1 MPRRSGVLCHLVSP
15 TAFAV
20 LVVMMVSMSVTGAA
34 VAQSDSDLERWKTDP
49 RLSEGQI
56 APLLSGM
63 GAHSHPVTAESPR
76 VQKFFDQGLNLVFA
90 FNHAESVR
98 AFREAARLDPDCAM
112 AYWGMA
118 LAHGPN
124 INRRMGEEDAKNA
137 YLAIQKAISLKAGV
151 TQEERDYIDAL
162 AARYSS
168 DPSAER
174 LEFDKA
180 YAQAMGRLS
189 SKYPEDLDAA
199 TMHAA
204 AIMNVRPYAGHEYWN
219 KDGTPREGTEEFVSI
234 LESVRTRDP
243 DHAGGQH
250 YYIHAVEASQN
261 PELALPSADRLA
273 QLVPGAG
280 HMVHMPSHIYI
291 RVGRYAD
298 ASESNVQAVAVDE
311 DYIVQCAAQGIY
323 PLGYYPHNI
332 HFLWAS
338 SSREG
343 RSRVCIDSA
352 RKVASKVPE
361 EHREVALRFL
371 APQHYALTRFGKWD
385 EILVEPE
392 PSGNLALKAV
402 WHYARGMAFQAKGNM
417 DDAQGEL
424 SHLIEL
430 SATEEVQEARAQANP
445 APMVLTIARHVL
457 AGEIAA
463 KKGYFDKAVSHLD
476 TAVRYEDGLIYT
488 EPPDWYFPVRQSL
501 GAVLLE
507 AGRAYEAE
515 VVYWEDLRKNP
526 DNGWSLFGL
535 MQALS
540 SQGKKE
546 QAKEIEMRFE
556 RAWSRA
562 DVVLTSSRF

>member
-1 MPRRSGVLCHLVSP
+1 MPRRNGVLCRTVYR
-15 TAFAV
+15 TASTA
-20 LVVMMVSMSVTGAA
+20 LVVMVIAGTAL
-34 VAQSDSDLERWKTDP
+34 AQSNSDLDRWKTDP

-56 APLLSGM
+56 APLLSGL
-63 GAHSHPVTAESPR
+63 GDHSHPVTTDSPR

-90 FNHAESVR
+90 FNHAEAIR

-112 AYWGMA
+112 TYWGMA

-124 INRRMGEEDAKNA
+124 INRRMGEEDAKSA
-137 YLAIQKAISLKAGV
+137 YEAIQKALSLKSGA
-151 TQEERDYIDAL
+151 TQEERDYIDAM
-162 AARYSS
+162 AVRYSS
-168 DPSAER
+168 DPAAER

-180 YAQAMGRLS
+180 YAEAMGSLS
-189 SKYPEDLDAA
+189 SKYPDDLDAA

-219 KDGTPREGTEEFVSI
+219 KDGSPREGTEEFLSI
-234 LESVRTRDP
+234 LESVRTRNP

-250 YYIHAVEASQN
+250 YYIHAVEASQD
-261 PELALPSADRLA
+261 PELALQSADRLA
-273 QLVPGAG
+273 QLMPGAG

-298 ASESNVQAVAVDE
+298 ASESNVAAVAVDE

-343 RSRVCIDSA
+343 RSRVCVDSA
-352 RKVASKVPE
+352 RKVASKVPP

-371 APQHYALTRFGKWD
+371 APQYYALTRFGKWD
-385 EILVEPE
+385 EMLAEPA

-402 WHYARGMAFQAKGNM
+402 WHYARGMAFQGKGNT
-417 DDAQGEL
+417 DDAEVEL
-424 SHLIEL
+424 GRLIEL
-430 SATEEVQEARAQANP
+430 SATEEVRVARAQANP
-445 APMVLTIARHVL
+445 APMVVTIARNVL

-476 TAVRYEDGLIYT
+476 TAVRYEDGLVYT
-488 EPPDWYFPVRQSL
+488 EPSDWSIPVRQSL

-507 AGRAYEAE
+507 AGRAFEAE

-535 MQALS
+535 LQALRA
-540 SQGKKE
+540 QGKKE
-546 QAKEIEMRFE
+546 QAKEIEKRFE
-556 RAWSRA
+556 KAWSRA